1 MQTIDELKENYK
13 KLSRIQKGK
22 LKKYNYDFDE

>member
-13 KLSRIQKGK
+13 KLSRIQKSN